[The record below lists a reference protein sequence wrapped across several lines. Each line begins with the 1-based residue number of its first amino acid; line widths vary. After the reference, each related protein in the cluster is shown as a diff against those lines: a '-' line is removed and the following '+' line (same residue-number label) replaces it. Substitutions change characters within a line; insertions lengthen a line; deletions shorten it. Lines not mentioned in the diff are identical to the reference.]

1 MSGLSHLPT
10 CPGSSSTSETAG
22 APDHMELAIHI
33 LS

>member
-1 MSGLSHLPT
+1 MSGLSHLPA
-10 CPGSSSTSETAG
+10 CPGFSSTSEAAG